1 MWICFN
7 LLTKSILLLTDDVLL
22 RVIYFQMVLSRCL
35 ASLCEGAFVVF
46 MTGLIGMLSLCI
58 FGNAFSV
65 GLICFRYNAFLGGY
79 VLYII
84 YTFASLS
91 KLTNR

>member
-1 MWICFN
+1 
-7 LLTKSILLLTDDVLL
+7 
-22 RVIYFQMVLSRCL
+22 MVLSRCL

-84 YTFASLS
+84 YTFVDYFLIFCGRVIIYWGYAIVCE
-91 KLTNR
+91 K